1 MVNNNKIILSFLI
14 MTLMWGCNKTPDE
27 SLSNIELSTL
37 DKTVFKFEYVYRHA
51 VSVITFFSPECPLSE
66 NYTKNLN
73 DLQKKYEGIDV
84 LFVGIVP
91 GNFYSEQKIDSFK
104 TVYNVQGFLLLDR
117 DKKLTNYL
125 HATITPETFV
135 LDSTGTVRYSGA
147 IDNWAVDLGQ
157 KREVITEFYLID
169 AIEAI
174 LSDRE
179 VTVTHAPAVGCF
191 IE

>member
-1 MVNNNKIILSFLI
+1 MANNNKIFLSFLI
-14 MTLMWGCNKTPDE
+14 VTLMWGCNKTTDE

-37 DKTVFKFEYVYRHA
+37 DKTVFKFEYVYKHA

-73 DLQKKYEGIDV
+73 DLQKKYEGMDV

-104 TVYNVQGFLLLDR
+104 TLYNVQGFLLLDR

-125 HATITPETFV
+125 KATITPETFV

-157 KREVITEFYLID
+157 KREVITEFYLMD
-169 AIEAI
+169 AIEAL

-179 VTVTHAPAVGCF
+179 VAVTHAPAVGCF